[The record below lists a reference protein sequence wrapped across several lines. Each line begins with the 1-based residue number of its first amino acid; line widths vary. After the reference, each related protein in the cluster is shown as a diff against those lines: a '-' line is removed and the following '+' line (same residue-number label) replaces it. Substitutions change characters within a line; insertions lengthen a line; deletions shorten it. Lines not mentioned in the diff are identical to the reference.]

1 MLAFHF
7 YYIDKSGQEIPE
19 KKNIYIY
26 ILFTFFIKETKLHG
40 FGFMGEISF
49 QECIFSNIKS
59 QDLASRKTKNGV
71 NHSSSSLGR
80 AKVSNKRL

>member
-7 YYIDKSGQEIPE
+7 YYIDKSGQEI
-19 KKNIYIY
+19 
-26 ILFTFFIKETKLHG
+26 LFFFIEETKLHG
-40 FGFMGEISF
+40 FGFMGELSF

-80 AKVSNKRL
+80 DKVSNKRL